1 MNITETLNKGLERE
15 YEIVLS
21 DAELSAKITA
31 RLDEVSQTANIPG
44 FRPGKVPAA
53 VVKARFGD
61 QVKGEVIRTALD
73 DAAKDAIETNELK
86 LASQPRLDIVSFEDG
101 KDLVAKLMAEVMP
114 MITIPDLATLDVE
127 RPTMSVAKEEI
138 DATLQR
144 LADEQ
149 N

>member
-1 MNITETLNKGLERE
+1 MNIFETLNKGLERE

-31 RLDEVSQTANIPG
+31 RLDEVGQTANIPG

-73 DAAKDAIETNELK
+73 DATNEIETNELK

-101 KDLVAKLMAEVMP
+101 R
-114 MITIPDLATLDVE
+114 IW
-127 RPTMSVAKEEI
+127 S
-138 DATLQR
+138 
-144 LADEQ
+144 Q